1 MSTTEHSFDQ
11 HLSGPPAFSSL
22 QEYIACKNDI
32 HFWWPY
38 VATILERH
46 GLEKKGQGL
55 LAGLGGT
62 YPTFLHGEV
71 VIKLFG
77 YIRASEKSYEAE
89 RAAQLLLATDPEIA
103 VPRLVTEGRLF
114 EDAHNPWS
122 YLITTRM
129 SGITWQYAE
138 LSSEQ
143 KLRVA
148 QELGC
153 QMRRVHSLSPSGI
166 VTHDDWSG
174 MEVTRAIEK
183 SSLPAHLVAQ
193 VEEYLAGLGPFDN
206 VFVHGDVMFRHVFV
220 ENGRLSGIIDWGDA
234 MVTDRHYE
242 FAKLHLDLFNC
253 DKSLLRAFL
262 EASDWPMTKDFAK
275 KAMGMALYRQAH
287 GLVQH
292 YSMDVFYTLPALL
305 PLQDIATL
313 DELANVLFAV

>member
-1 MSTTEHSFDQ
+1 MSTTEHSFDH
-11 HLSGPPAFSSL
+11 HLSGPPTFSSL
-22 QEYIACKNDI
+22 QEYISRKDDI

-38 VATILERH
+38 VAAILERH
-46 GLEKKGQGL
+46 GLEKKDQEL

-62 YPTFLHGEV
+62 YPTFLYGDV
-71 VIKLFG
+71 VVKLFG
-77 YIRASEKSYEAE
+77 YMQSSEKSFEAE
-89 RAAQLLLATDPEIA
+89 RAAKLLLATDREIA
-103 VPRLVTEGRLF
+103 VPRLVGEGRLF
-114 EDAHNPWS
+114 KDAHNPWS

-129 SGITWQYAE
+129 PGVTWQYAD
-138 LSSEQ
+138 LNTEQ

-148 QELGC
+148 HELGC
-153 QMRRVHSLSPSGI
+153 QMRRVHALSPSGI
-166 VTHDDWSG
+166 ATHDDWSG
-174 MEVTRAIEK
+174 MEVTRAIAN

-193 VEEYLAGLGPFDN
+193 VNEYLAGLGSFDP

-220 ENGRLSGIIDWGDA
+220 ENGHLTGIIDWGDA

-262 EASDWPMTKDFAK
+262 AASDWPMTKDFAK

-287 GLVQH
+287 GLMQH
-292 YSMDVFYTLPALL
+292 YAMDVFYTLPTLL

-313 DELANVLFAV
+313 DELANELFAV

>member
-1 MSTTEHSFDQ
+1 MSTIEHSFDH
-11 HLSGPPAFSSL
+11 HLSGPPTFSSL
-22 QEYIACKNDI
+22 QEYISRKDDI

-38 VATILERH
+38 VAAILERH
-46 GLEKKGQGL
+46 GLEKKDQEL

-62 YPTFLHGEV
+62 YPTFLYGDV
-71 VIKLFG
+71 VVKLFG
-77 YIRASEKSYEAE
+77 YMQSSEKSFEAE
-89 RAAQLLLATDPEIA
+89 RAAKLLLATDREIA
-103 VPRLVTEGRLF
+103 VPRLVGEGRLF
-114 EDAHNPWS
+114 EDDHNPWS

-129 SGITWQYAE
+129 PGVTWQYAE
-138 LSSEQ
+138 LSTEQ

-148 QELGC
+148 HELGC
-153 QMRRVHSLSPSGI
+153 QMRRVHALSPSGI

-174 MEVTRAIEK
+174 MDVTRAIAN

-193 VEEYLAGLGPFDN
+193 VNEYLAGLGSFDP

-220 ENGRLSGIIDWGDA
+220 ENGHLSGIIDWGDA

-262 EASDWPMTKDFAK
+262 AASDWPMTKDFAK
-275 KAMGMALYRQAH
+275 KAMGMALYRLAH
-287 GLVQH
+287 GLMQH
-292 YSMDVFYTLPALL
+292 YAMDVFYTLPTLL

-313 DELANVLFAV
+313 DELANELFAV